1 MENELIGVFGIIIF
15 LLLFIMG
22 ILLPIVILMNR
33 SYSKRLVAI
42 INTLSEEAKNQ
53 IAEDI
58 KKESSQSIVY
68 RLLGENLFKE
78 EDILKRISSDKY
90 IKKLVNTD
98 DLNICIKLKKNLR
111 LLLKILTTALILSG
125 ILAIAS
131 SLFFS

>member
-1 MENELIGVFGIIIF
+1 
-15 LLLFIMG
+15 MG